1 MMKKLLL
8 IFLLFTAGTTMM
20 FAQFPSVGI
29 LGAATPLGW
38 SGNQPDIA
46 MATTDGVTYTLNNI
60 SLYTGGLKFRQDNSW
75 PLNWGNTAWPTG
87 TGVQDQGG
95 MDVPVVVGVYD
106 ITFNLTTKEYSFVYK
121 FPVIGIRGNATT
133 VDWGSANGDIL
144 LSTTDGIT
152 YTRNNF
158 TLDTG
163 GLKFRQ
169 DNDWPNNW
177 GGATWPSGSGIFNQD
192 GVDIQAQ
199 AGSYNITFNR
209 TTLEYNF
216 EQVFISI
223 GMIGS
228 ATPAGWDGPD
238 IDMQTADGI
247 TYTLNNYTLATGGL
261 KFRENDEWPNNWGGT
276 DWPSGVGIFDQGGVD
291 IPVQA
296 GTYNITFDHV
306 SKVYNFENSQT
317 AGSTEFNANGIV
329 IFPNPAQ
336 QIVNVS
342 NANEHVSNINI
353 LDVTGKLTASF
364 PVNATSAALDISA
377 LSAGI
382 YFVQISTEKNIH
394 TVKFIK
400 N

>member
-1 MMKKLLL
+1 MKKLLHL
-8 IFLLFTAGTTMM
+8 FLFFMAGTTLM
-20 FAQFPSVGI
+20 FAQFPTIGI
-29 LGAATPLGW
+29 LGAATSLGW

-75 PLNWGNTAWPTG
+75 PLNWGSTEWPTG

-133 VDWGSANGDIL
+133 VDWGSADGDIL
-144 LSTTDGIT
+144 FSTTDGVT
-152 YTRNNF
+152 YTKNNF
-158 TLDTG
+158 TLNTG

-177 GGATWPSGSGIFNQD
+177 GGATWPEGTGIFNQD

-223 GMIGS
+223 GIIGS
-228 ATPAGWDGPD
+228 ATPAGWDGAD
-238 IDMQTADGI
+238 IDMETTDGI
-247 TYTLNNYTLATGGL
+247 TYTLNDYTLTDGGL
-261 KFRENDEWPNNWGGT
+261 KFRENNEWPNNWGGT
-276 DWPSGVGIFDQGGVD
+276 EWPSGTGIFDQGGVD
-291 IPVQA
+291 IPVEA
-296 GTYNITFDHV
+296 GTYNISFNHIN
-306 SKVYNFENSQT
+306 KEYNFE
-317 AGSTEFNANGIV
+317 ATEVSGTKGFDANNIV
-329 IFPNPAQ
+329 MYPNPAGAY
-336 QIVNVS
+336 ITISSKSEVLS
-342 NANEHVSNINI
+342 AIKI
-353 LDVTGKLTASF
+353 MDVTGKTVTDFSPNTAS
-364 PVNATSAALDISA
+364 VKLDVSG
-377 LSAGI
+377 LSAGM
-382 YFVQISTEKNIH
+382 YFAQIFTEKSSNI
-394 TVKFIK
+394 VKFIK

>member
-1 MMKKLLL
+1 MKKLLL
-8 IFLLFTAGTTMM
+8 IYLFFIAGISTM

-46 MATTDGVTYTLNNI
+46 MATTDGVVYTLSDI

-75 PLNWGNTAWPTG
+75 PLNWGSPAWPNG
-87 TGVQDQGG
+87 VGVQDQGG
-95 MDVPVVVGVYD
+95 MDVPVLVGVYD

-133 VDWGSANGDIL
+133 VDWGSTDGDIL
-144 LSTTDGIT
+144 LSTTDGVI
-152 YTRNNF
+152 YTKNNF
-158 TLDTG
+158 TLNNG

-177 GGATWPSGSGIFNQD
+177 GGATWPSGTGIFNQD
-192 GVDIQAQ
+192 GVDIQVQ

-209 TTLEYNF
+209 NTLEYNF

-223 GMIGS
+223 GILGS

-238 IDMQTADGI
+238 IDMQTTDGI
-247 TYTLNNYTLATGGL
+247 TYTLTNYTLTTGGL

-291 IPVQA
+291 IPVQS
-296 GTYNITFDHV
+296 GTYNITFNHV
-306 SKVYNFENSQT
+306 SKEYNFEDTET
-317 AGSTEFNANGIV
+317 ANAASFKTTGV
-329 IFPNPAQ
+329 FVYPNPAKDLLN
-336 QIVNVS
+336 VNS
-342 NANEHVSNINI
+342 TNEPISGIKVFDAI
-353 LDVTGKLTASF
+353 GKTAGYF
-364 PVNATSAALDISA
+364 PVNSKSAALNVSG
-377 LSAGI
+377 LRAGI
-382 YFVQISTEKNIH
+382 YFVQISTEKSFS

>member
-1 MMKKLLL
+1 MKKLLL
-8 IFLLFTAGTTMM
+8 IYLFFISGTSML

-38 SGNQPDIA
+38 SGNQPDIT
-46 MATTDGVTYTLNNI
+46 MATTDGVTYNLNNI
-60 SLYTGGLKFRQDNSW
+60 SLYSGGLKFRQDNSW

-106 ITFNLTTKEYSFVYK
+106 VTFNLTTKQYSFVYK

-133 VDWGSANGDIL
+133 VDWGSADGDIL
-144 LSTTDGIT
+144 FSTSDGVI
-152 YTRNNF
+152 YTKNNV
-158 TLDTG
+158 TLNNG

-177 GGATWPSGSGIFNQD
+177 GGSTWPSGTGIFNQD

-209 TTLEYNF
+209 TTLEYSF

-238 IDMQTADGI
+238 IDMQTTDGI
-247 TYTLNNYTLATGGL
+247 VYTLNNYTLMTGGL

-276 DWPSGVGIFDQGGVD
+276 EWPSGVGIFDQGGVD

-296 GTYNITFDHV
+296 GTYNITFNHV
-306 SKVYNFENSQT
+306 SKEYNFE
-317 AGSTEFNANGIV
+317 ATEISGTKNFSSNTFIV
-329 IFPNPAQ
+329 YPNPAND
-336 QIVNVS
+336 ILTVS
-342 NANEHVSNINI
+342 STKEPLSGI
-353 LDVTGKLTASF
+353 LVFDVFGKTTAYFTAGAAS
-364 PVNATSAALDISA
+364 ATLDISA
-377 LSAGI
+377 LAPGV
-382 YFVQISTEKNIH
+382 YFAQIATENNINA
-394 TVKFIK
+394 VRFIK